1 MKEFRTTLIWNSL
14 KVKPCFGLVK
24 TEWKKHFQNSS
35 IFSVHKSGALL
46 VAGSGRRKGEPHPCQ
61 DGPFWWCL
69 NKACPACTHG
79 PRCKVSAMQYQDAWG
94 QTRARPF
101 AIGECLWCI
110 KSWLEWCWMVLPHFT
125 IFKVTYLSPWHSLN
139 CHCLFF
145 SCMFESPAPYDPKQ
159 WPHIVNYLYLVAMK
173 VHQWCCLTT
182 YWILHH
188 LGSPKYVETLRQYLY
203 IYNSLN
209 WLDIFVTSTDG
220 GFLSNRTSN
229 LQTQAAKFRL
239 LNYCSFPY
247 LHTHRIHVWY
257 IYLHF
262 FDSYG
267 KCR

>member
-1 MKEFRTTLIWNSL
+1 MHRERKTWSSRKFGESKFFFGEDDVFQMKEFRTTLIWNSL

-145 SCMFESPAPYDPKQ
+145 
-159 WPHIVNYLYLVAMK
+159 
-173 VHQWCCLTT
+173 VHVWEP
-182 YWILHH
+182 
-188 LGSPKYVETLRQYLY
+188 STLRPKAVATYCELFIFGSHESSSMMLFDNILNIAPLGIAKVCWNLASVSIY
-203 IYNSLN
+203 IQFFELIGHFCYVN
-209 WLDIFVTSTDG
+209 WWRIFVQQNQQPSNTSG
-220 GFLSNRTSN
+220 
-229 LQTQAAKFRL
+229 
-239 LNYCSFPY
+239 
-247 LHTHRIHVWY
+247 
-257 IYLHF
+257 
-262 FDSYG
+262 
-267 KCR
+267 